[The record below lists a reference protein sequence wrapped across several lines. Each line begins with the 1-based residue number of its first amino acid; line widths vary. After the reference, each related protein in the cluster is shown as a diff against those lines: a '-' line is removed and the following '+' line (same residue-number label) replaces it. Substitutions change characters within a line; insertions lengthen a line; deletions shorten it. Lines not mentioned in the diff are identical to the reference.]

1 MTPSLD
7 GLSVEEKRLL
17 LQRLIDE
24 KRGIPR
30 QAPASF
36 AQERMWFLDQLSPE
50 RAAYSLVVALRMRGA
65 LDADALERAL
75 SEIVRRHEALRTTFA
90 AHEGSPAQVIHPA
103 RPLALPPEPVADEA
117 ALRDCI
123 RTETRAPFDLAAGP
137 LFRARLLRL
146 RGDEHVLLVSMHH
159 IVSDGWSLG
168 VFTGELSALYSAF
181 ARGEASPLPRVEV
194 QYADFAAWQREQLCG
209 ERLDAEVAYWT
220 ERLRGAPA
228 LLELPTDRPRPAVQR
243 PLGAREHAT
252 LPAPLAA
259 RLHEIAREERGTLYM
274 VLLAA
279 WSVLLSRYSGQ
290 GEIVVGSPVA
300 GRTRRELEG
309 SVGLFVNTLPLR
321 VDLAGDPA
329 FRALLARV
337 RETTLGAFQHPDL
350 PFEKLVEALAPER
363 SLGHS
368 PLFQVLF
375 SLQTARQPAP
385 ALAGLEVSRLDIAEQ
400 DSAKFDLTML
410 LRESPGGLAAMLEYR
425 TDLFDA
431 ATVRRM
437 LDHYQL
443 LLEGIAADPAQRISA
458 LPLLGSAE
466 RATID
471 TWNATATEYPSRCIH
486 QLFEAQA
493 ARTPDAVALVS
504 EGLTLTY
511 SELDASANRL
521 AHHLRGRGIGPES
534 RVAVC
539 LERGLDMVVALFGVL
554 KAGGAYV
561 PLDPDYPRDRLA
573 HMLADSGAALLLT
586 EDRLLDRLPAHPA
599 VLCVDV
605 ERAAIAAES
614 PVAPE
619 SAVRPENL
627 AYVIYTSGS
636 TGTPKGAM
644 NQHGGVVNRLLW
656 MQDQYGLDASDVVL
670 QKTPFSFD
678 VSVWEFFWPLATGA
692 RLVMARPGGHR
703 DPAYLVETIQAESVT
718 TLHFVPS
725 MLEHFLAEPGV
736 EACTT
741 VRRVVCS
748 GEALPPELRTRF
760 FTHLGAELHN
770 LYGPTEAAVDVSA
783 WECTS
788 DETGCVPIGRPI
800 ANTQL
805 YVLDAELA
813 PVPVGVPGELFI
825 AGIQVGRGY
834 LARPGLTAE
843 KFIPDPFAPG
853 ARMYRTGD
861 RARWMANGALEYL
874 GRVDFQVKL
883 RGFRIELGEIEAALR
898 EQPGVRE
905 AVAVVRGG
913 PADPRLVAYVVGE
926 SAESAQLR
934 DALRARLPEYMVPAT
949 VVVLEALPLSPNGKV
964 DRKALPAP
972 DLGAERASYV
982 AARTPV
988 EEVLCGIWAEVLRV
1002 ERVGADDDFF
1012 ALGGHSLLATRVVA
1026 RAREAFAV
1034 EISLRAFFEASTPAR
1049 LARYVESARR
1059 GGSAAPLPRIVP
1071 TPRGEA
1077 APVSF
1082 AQERMWF
1089 FDQMEP
1095 GSAVYNIPQALR
1107 LRGALHVAALE
1118 RALTEILRRHEILRT
1133 TFRSDASGPVQVV
1146 HPAQP
1151 VALPVEAVQ
1160 DEAALEEEARRPFD
1174 LAAGPLFRAR
1184 LLRLRDDEHVLLVS
1198 MHHIVSDGWS
1208 LGVFARELS
1217 ALYSASVRGDESPL
1231 AALAVQYADYAAWQR
1246 EQLSGQRLDAELAY
1260 WTERLRGAPALLE
1273 LPTDRPR
1280 PAVQT
1285 HRGASHRFTL
1295 PAPLVAELRSL
1306 GQREGATLYM
1316 VLLAAWSVL
1325 LSRYSGQQ
1333 EVVVGSPIA
1342 GRTHGEVEGLIG
1354 LFVNTLALHVDLT
1367 GNPAFRDL
1375 LKQVRETTL
1384 GAYEHQDLPFEKLV
1398 EALAPERSGGH
1409 SPIFQALFSLQNA
1422 PADAIQMAG
1431 LDVERAQVPSET
1443 TKFDLSLF
1451 ATEGEGEL
1459 ELALRYRTEL
1469 YDAETTRRMLKQF
1482 RLLLEGIAAEPD
1494 QRAADLPLM
1503 DAEERR
1509 QVLVDW
1515 NRTDAEITGG
1525 CIHEMVEAQA
1535 ARTPGAIAL
1544 VADDRTLTYAE
1555 LDRAANRLAHHLRAR
1570 GIGAESRVAVCLERG
1585 ADLVV
1590 ALLGTLKAGGAYVPM
1605 DPAYPRERLRFM
1617 LEDCGARVLL
1627 TQESLLAA
1635 LPDADVVCLD
1645 RDRDAIAR
1653 EPGTAPESA
1662 VRLENPAY
1670 VIYTSGS
1677 TGTPKGVV
1685 VEHRQLLNLV
1695 RWHQTAF
1702 SVTPE
1707 DRATQLAGVGFDAA
1721 AWEIWPYLTAGA
1733 RLVIPRD
1740 EDRVSPEALARVLDE
1755 QGVTISF
1762 MPTPL
1767 AQRFLALEN
1776 APTTLR
1782 TLLTGGDRL
1791 LPHGRASLPYRLVNN
1806 YGPTEATVVAS
1817 SLELVSGEPL
1827 ALPPIG
1833 RPLANVR
1840 AYVLDA
1846 SLAPVPVGVPG
1857 ELFVGGA
1864 QVARGYLGRPGLTA
1878 ERFIPDPFHR
1888 GRMYRTGDRV
1898 RWLADGTLEF
1908 LGRTD
1913 DQVKLRGFRIEPGE
1927 IEAALRTH
1935 AAVREAVVM
1944 VREDAPG
1951 DPRLVA
1957 YVAASPAPS
1966 EGELRVHVKSGLP
1979 EYMVPSAFVLLDAL
1993 PLTPNGKV
2001 DRRALPAPDPDSG
2014 RESYVA
2020 PRTQV
2025 EEVVCGIWAEVL
2037 RAERVGVNDQFF
2049 EVGGHSLLATQL
2061 LGRVR
2066 ETFFVDLPLRAFF
2079 DAPTVAGLA
2088 AALTADAPSR
2098 ARAEHIAALVVKL
2111 SALDDEEASA
2121 LLPEGDS
2128 PEPVVA

>member
-1 MTPSLD
+1 MSKDVPR
-7 GLSVEEKRLL
+7 LSPAKLAILQALLAEKGIAAAR
-17 LQRLIDE
+17 
-24 KRGIPR
+24 IPR
-30 QAPASF
+30 RSPGTTPLSF
-36 AQERMWFLDQLSPE
+36 AQERMWFLDEMEPGSPVY
-50 RAAYSLVVALRMRGA
+50 AIPLALRLRGA
-65 LDADALERAL
+65 LDRDALERSL
-75 SEIVRRHEALRTTFA
+75 TEIVRRHEALRTTFRSDA
-90 AHEGSPAQVIHPA
+90 GG
-103 RPLALPPEPVADEA
+103 PLAIVHPPHPVVLTVESVDDESA
-117 ALRDCI
+117 IAEEAR
-123 RTETRAPFDLAAGP
+123 RPFDLAAGP
-137 LFRARLLRL
+137 LFRARLLRT
-146 RGDEHVLLVSMHH
+146 GDEHVLLVCMHH
-159 IVSDGWSLG
+159 IVSDGWSTG
-168 VFTGELSALYSAF
+168 VFTRELFALYAAF
-181 ARGEASPLPRVEV
+181 TRGPASPLPEPEV
-194 QYADFAAWQREQLCG
+194 QYGDFAAWQREELSG
-209 ERLDAEVAYWT
+209 ERLDEALAYWT

-228 LLELPTDRPRPAVQR
+228 LLELPTDRPRPAVQSHH
-243 PLGAREHAT
+243 GAAHRTT
-252 LPAPLAA
+252 LPATLVAELQA
-259 RLHEIAREERGTLYM
+259 LGQREGATLYM

-290 GEIVVGSPVA
+290 DDVVVGSPIA
-300 GRTRRELEG
+300 GRTRGEVEG
-309 SVGLFVNTLPLR
+309 LIGLFVNTLALR
-321 VDLAGDPA
+321 VDLSGRPT
-329 FRALLARV
+329 FPALLKQV
-337 RETTLGAFQHPDL
+337 RETTLGAFQHQDL

-363 SLGHS
+363 SQAHS
-368 PLFQVLF
+368 PLFQALF
-375 SLQTARQPAP
+375 SLQNTPAESIHLP
-385 ALAGLEVSRLDIAEQ
+385 GLEVEAARVESETT
-400 DSAKFDLTML
+400 KFDLSLFATERNGEL
-410 LRESPGGLAAMLEYR
+410 ELALRYR
-425 TDLFDA
+425 TELFDA
-431 ATVRRM
+431 ETTRRM
-437 LDHYQL
+437 LKQFSL
-443 LLEGIAADPAQRISA
+443 LLETIASDPEQRAAD
-458 LPLLGSAE
+458 LPLMDAAE
-466 RATID
+466 RGQVLVE
-471 TWNATATEYPSRCIH
+471 WNRTATRYPSRCIH
-486 QLFEAQA
+486 ELFEAQA
-493 ARTPDAVALVS
+493 ARTPDAVALAS
-504 EGLTLTY
+504 EGHTLTY
-511 SELDASANRL
+511 AELDQAANRL
-521 AHHLRGRGIGPES
+521 AHHLRARGVGPET

-561 PLDPDYPRDRLA
+561 PLDPDYPRERLA

-586 EDRLLDRLPAHPA
+586 VQPLRDRLPDSAA
-599 VLCVDV
+599 EVLCLDI
-605 ERAAIAAES
+605 EREAIAQRPAA
-614 PVAPE
+614 APQ

-644 NQHGGVVNRLLW
+644 NQHGGVANRLLW
-656 MQDQYGLDASDVVL
+656 MQDRYGLDASDVVL

-678 VSVWEFFWPLATGA
+678 VSVWEFFWPLAAGA

-805 YVLDAELA
+805 YVLDAERA

-834 LARPGLTAE
+834 LARPSLTAE
-843 KFIPDPFAPG
+843 KFIPDPFTPG

-934 DALRARLPEYMVPAT
+934 DALRARLPEYMVPAA

-972 DLGAERASYV
+972 DLGAERAGYM

-988 EEVLCGIWAEVLRV
+988 EEVLCGIWAEVLGV
-1002 ERVGADDDFF
+1002 EGVGIDDDFF

-1107 LRGALHVAALE
+1107 LRGALDVAALE
-1118 RALTEILRRHEILRT
+1118 RALTEIVRRHEILRT

-1146 HPAQP
+1146 HPARP
-1151 VALPVEAVQ
+1151 IALPVEAVQ

-1184 LLRLRDDEHVLLVS
+1184 LLRLRGDEHVLLVS
-1198 MHHIVSDGWS
+1198 THHIVSDGWS
-1208 LGVFARELS
+1208 HGVFARELS
-1217 ALYSASVRGDESPL
+1217 ALYSGASLPEL
-1231 AALAVQYADYAAWQR
+1231 EVQYADYAAWQR
-1246 EQLSGQRLDAELAY
+1246 GQLSGQRLDAELAY

-1273 LPTDRPR
+1273 IPTDRPR
-1280 PAVQT
+1280 PAVQS
-1285 HRGASHRFTL
+1285 HHGVSHRDTV
-1295 PAPLVAELRSL
+1295 PAPLLARLRAL

-1325 LSRYSGQQ
+1325 LSRHSGQQ
-1333 EVVVGSPIA
+1333 EVVIGSPIA
-1342 GRTHGEVEGLIG
+1342 GRTRGEVEGLIG
-1354 LFVNTLALHVDLT
+1354 LFVNTLALRVDLT
-1367 GNPAFRDL
+1367 GRPSFLDL

-1422 PADAIQMAG
+1422 PTDAIQMAG

-1469 YDAETTRRMLKQF
+1469 FAAETTRRMLKQF

-1494 QRAADLPLM
+1494 QHAADLPLM
-1503 DAEERR
+1503 DAEERQ
-1509 QVLVDW
+1509 QVLVEW
-1515 NRTDAEITGG
+1515 NRTDAAVTGG
-1525 CIHEMVEAQA
+1525 CIHELVEAQA
-1535 ARTPGAIAL
+1535 ARTPSAIAL
-1544 VADDRTLTYAE
+1544 VADDRTVTYVE
-1555 LDRAANRLAHHLRAR
+1555 LDRASNRLAHHLRAR

-1617 LEDCGARVLL
+1617 VEDCGARLLL

-1635 LPDADVVCLD
+1635 LPEAEVVCLD

-1653 EPGTAPESA
+1653 EPSTAPESA
-1662 VRLENPAY
+1662 VRPENPAY

-1702 SVTPE
+1702 SVTQE

-1721 AWEIWPYLTAGA
+1721 AWEIWPYLAAGA

-1740 EDRVSPEALARVLDE
+1740 EDRVSPEALARVLGE

-1767 AQRFLALEN
+1767 AQRFLALPS

-1833 RPLANVR
+1833 RPLTNVR

-1846 SLAPVPVGVPG
+1846 RLAPVPVGVPG

-1878 ERFIPDPFHR
+1878 ERFIPDPFTP

-1935 AAVREAVVM
+1935 AAVREVVVM

-1957 YVAASPAPS
+1957 YVAASPTPS

-1979 EYMVPSAFVLLDAL
+1979 DYMVPSAFVLLDAL

-2001 DRRALPAPDPDSG
+2001 DRRALPAPEWGERDG
-2014 RESYVA
+2014 RVA
-2020 PRTQV
+2020 PSTPL
-2025 EEVVCGIWAEVL
+2025 EEVLCSLWGEVL
-2037 RAERVGVNDQFF
+2037 GAEQAGVSDQFF

-2061 LGRVR
+2061 LARVR
-2066 ETFFVDLPLRAFF
+2066 ETFLVELPLRAFF

-2088 AALTADAPSR
+2088 AALTADAQTR
-2098 ARAEHIAALVVKL
+2098 VKVERIAGLVVEL
-2111 SALDDEEASA
+2111 SALADEEATA
-2121 LLPEGDS
+2121 LLPEGHS
-2128 PEPVVA
+2128 PEQVAV